1 MKLAALT
8 LEENLRAKR
17 KSVIFGED
25 SVFYRLYD
33 IETLGHEFGHALWLE
48 LDTESRMNTT
58 GNFKNIEEW
67 KATMGGLI
75 AFFLHPEEDMKE
87 AVIVDMII
95 RCIRLIEQMK
105 VDESRNYYIE

>member
-1 MKLAALT
+1 MKLATLT

-25 SVFYRLYD
+25 LVFYRLYD

-48 LDTESRMNTT
+48 PDTESRMNAT